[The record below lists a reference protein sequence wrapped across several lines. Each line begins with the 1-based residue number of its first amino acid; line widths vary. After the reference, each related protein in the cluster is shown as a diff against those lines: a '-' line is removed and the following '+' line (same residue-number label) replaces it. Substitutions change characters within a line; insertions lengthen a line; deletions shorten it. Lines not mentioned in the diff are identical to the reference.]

1 MHNLIIL
8 GSGRSGTS
16 LAAGVL
22 RNSGYFMGENL
33 WEATPS
39 NPKGYFESEEI
50 NFNNE
55 RILSSVLPRRPNG
68 VLGKLPFLRARPG
81 KSQMWLAC
89 VPIETTMVCDDGVK
103 GEISR
108 LTEREPFCFKD
119 PRFSYTL
126 PCWRPFLRDTRFVV
140 VFRHPADT
148 AESMLKECKERSYL
162 GGLRISRRK
171 TLECWEL
178 MYLHILRHHRCGGE
192 WLFLHYDQLLSGE
205 GLNLLESFSEGTVD
219 LEFPDKQLKR
229 SVSRAVVPG
238 SMLELYERLL
248 QHAAYTGR

>member
-50 NFNNE
+50 NFSNE
-55 RILSSVLPRRPNG
+55 RILSSVLSRRPNG

-89 VPIETTMVCDDGVK
+89 VPIETTMVCDHEVK

-108 LTEREPFCFKD
+108 LTERRPFCFKD

-148 AESMLKECKERSYL
+148 AASILKECKERSYL
-162 GGLRISRRK
+162 AGLRISRRK
-171 TLECWEL
+171 ILDCWQL
-178 MYLHILRHHRCGGE
+178 MYLHILRQHSAGGA
-192 WLFLHYDQLLSGE
+192 WLFLHYNQLLSEE
-205 GLNLLESFSEGTVD
+205 GLNLLESFSAAAVD
-219 LEFPDKQLKR
+219 REFPDKQLKR
-229 SVSRAVVPG
+229 CVSRAAVPTG
-238 SMLELYERLL
+238 ILELYERLL
-248 QHAAYTGR
+248 QHAAYTGQ